1 MKLRNL
7 TIFIEIAHAGSLSK
21 AAGSLGI
28 AQPALSQ
35 LVANLEHAMG
45 ARLFHRRTT
54 GMELTPAGEM
64 LLKYAKKISADFEQ
78 ARLDVKQASQV
89 PTGEVSVV
97 IAAAIAN
104 LLAPELMIRAEA
116 LFPEVRITVRR
127 AMSYPAAQMIREGL
141 VDVGIVPGAKSMP
154 NVKAELAY
162 IDDMIFAGGAGMPLD
177 RPEPIEFAEACRA
190 PLVLPSQGHLTH
202 RTIDQLAFDR
212 GLHLNLRTRQDSSS
226 LLRKLLACGYA
237 YTIMPRAGMLEGVRE
252 GKLFIRQIPDLPLT
266 RQMFV
271 ITSTDRPSSAAVRAV
286 RTLLW
291 QQLERLNVEGFVPQ
305 LAPREPS
312 PDDYPIPAITR
323 MDAPRQGKGFPKGAK
338 PA

>member
-1 MKLRNL
+1 MKLKNL
-7 TIFIEIAHAGSLSK
+7 NTFIEIAQAGSLSK

-35 LVANLEHAMG
+35 LVANLEHQLG
-45 ARLFHRRTT
+45 ATLFHRRTT

-64 LLKYAKKISADFEQ
+64 FLKYAKKISSDLEQ
-78 ARLDVKQASQV
+78 ARLDVKHASQV
-89 PTGEVSVV
+89 PAGEVSVV

-104 LLAPELMIRAEA
+104 LLAPELMMRAEA
-116 LFPEVRITVRR
+116 LFPDVKITVRR
-127 AMSYPAAQMIREGL
+127 AMSYPAAQLIREGQ
-141 VDVGIVPGAKSMP
+141 VDVGIVPGAKSMS

-162 IDDMIFAGGAGMPLD
+162 IDEMIFAGGIGTPLD
-177 RPEPIEFAEACRA
+177 QPGPISFAEACRA

-202 RTIDQLAFDR
+202 RTIDQVAFDR

-271 ITSTDRPSSAAVRAV
+271 ITSTDRPNSAAVRAV

-291 QQLERLNVEGFVPQ
+291 QQLERLSAEGIVPS
-305 LAPREPS
+305 LVPREPS
-312 PDDYPIPAITR
+312 PNDYPIPGATGMGPAKETWI
-323 MDAPRQGKGFPKGAK
+323 RQSPSG
-338 PA
+338 

>member
-7 TIFIEIAHAGSLSK
+7 NTFIEIAQAGSLSK
-21 AAGSLGI
+21 AAGSLGV

-45 ARLFHRRTT
+45 ATLFHRRTT

-64 LLKYAKKISADFEQ
+64 FLKYAKKISADFEQ
-78 ARLDVKQASQV
+78 ARLDVKHASQV
-89 PTGEVSVV
+89 PAGEVSVV
-97 IAAAIAN
+97 IAAAISN
-104 LLAPELMIRAEA
+104 LVAPELMMRAAA
-116 LFPEVRITVRR
+116 LVPDVKITVRR
-127 AMSYPAAQMIREGL
+127 AMSYPAAQLIREGQ

-162 IDDMIFAGGAGMPLD
+162 IDEMTFAGGIGMPLD
-177 RPEPIEFAEACRA
+177 QPGPITFAEACGA

-202 RTIDQLAFDR
+202 RTIEQVAFDR
-212 GLHLNLRTRQDSSS
+212 GLHLNLRARQDSSS

-271 ITSTDRPSSAAVRAV
+271 ITSTDRPNSAAVRAV

-291 QQLERLNVEGFVPQ
+291 QQLARLNAEGFIPA
-305 LAPREPS
+305 LMPRES
-312 PDDYPIPAITR
+312 TPDDYPITGSTR
-323 MDAPRQGKGFPKGAK
+323 EESPTRTPGS
-338 PA
+338 